1 MRFLHFVLF
10 RHFDLAVKSH
20 LKNQSGTTDHSLSH
34 WTSLKIIWDH
44 VDKVRGQHVNGTL
57 KGSATDGDGLNGD

>member
-1 MRFLHFVLF
+1 M
-10 RHFDLAVKSH
+10 SH

-44 VDKVRGQHVNGTL
+44 VDKVRGQHVKGTL